1 MSNNGNLWP
10 PAGAPFTHA
19 DASVGKVMMQ
29 VQIASILP
37 LLVHIYYFGWGIAV
51 QWMLAMMTGLV
62 VEYAMLHLRGRPVK
76 PFLLDGSAVITV
88 TGLTFCI
95 PPESPWWLIVVG
107 VSFALIFGKHLY
119 GGLGYNPFNPAMLG
133 YAFLLVSFPAE
144 MTQWT
149 LPSAVS
155 GHTLSIMDSMIKI
168 FTGHLPQ
175 GLIDQVTGATP
186 LDHVKT
192 GLHNGGTVH
201 DVLSHSQTIWNGIA
215 GHGWIQVNIAFML
228 GGLYLL
234 WTRTIRWQYPVGF
247 LGTLALLAWIFH
259 TIDPAHYAPPLF
271 HLLSGGTMLAAF
283 FIITD
288 PVTAAA
294 TPKGRLIYA
303 MGIGVLVY
311 VIRTWGGYP
320 DGIAFAVLLMNI
332 FVPLIDQYTQP
343 RVKGYSK

>member
-1 MSNNGNLWP
+1 MNRWP
-10 PAGAPFTHA
+10 MHGAPFLHA
-19 DASVGKVMMQ
+19 DTSVAKVMLR
-29 VQIASILP
+29 VQIASLLP

-51 QWMLAMMTGLV
+51 QWTLAMLTGLV

-95 PPESPWWLIVVG
+95 PPESPWWLIVIG

-119 GGLGYNPFNPAMLG
+119 GGLGFNPFNPAMLG
-133 YAFLLVSFPAE
+133 YAFLLVSFPAY

-149 LPSAVS
+149 LPSEVS
-155 GHTLSIMDSMIKI
+155 GHTLSLTESLLKI
-168 FTGHLPQ
+168 FTGKLPDS
-175 GLIDQVTGATP
+175 IMDQVTGATP

-192 GLHNGGTVH
+192 GLTQGISVTDTLHNARV
-201 DVLSHSQTIWNGIA
+201 IWDGIA
-215 GHGWIQVNIAFML
+215 GHGWIQWNLAFML

-247 LGTLALLAWIFH
+247 LGALGLMAAVFH
-259 TIDPAHYAPPLF
+259 AMDPDHYAPALF

-288 PVTAAA
+288 PVTAST
-294 TPKGRLIYA
+294 TPLGRFIYA
-303 MGIGVLVY
+303 AGIGVLVY

-343 RVKGYSK
+343 RVKGHRT